1 MCAHTHIHIC
11 LPVSWGA
18 SSITHILFFFF
29 WSVST
34 ACASATAFSQPQQHG
49 GTSHTERAPDA
60 EPGRERGRARTLR
73 PSAGGRSK
81 GRGLGGRHAPVVGG
95 AKHQPYVR
103 GGRGVR
109 WDAPAGKDRTG
120 SGNGRGSQPL
130 GKASFPSSTARG
142 KTMLEQW

>member
-73 PSAGGRSK
+73 PSDHAYSKLRPGICCSRHLLLRSESSASIELFK
-81 GRGLGGRHAPVVGG
+81 DLPHDTYHTDLVMGARFRH
-95 AKHQPYVR
+95 
-103 GGRGVR
+103 
-109 WDAPAGKDRTG
+109 
-120 SGNGRGSQPL
+120 
-130 GKASFPSSTARG
+130 
-142 KTMLEQW
+142 